1 MCERA
6 RERERE
12 RECVYPCCVCIYVY
26 KHAHI
31 HVWCAYV
38 YKHAHIHV
46 CIHTQDETAYNQVGT
61 RFRAAL
67 NTGMGGGSKQIA
79 ERDVDYQVLTPH
91 I

>member
-12 RECVYPCCVCIYVY
+12 RECVYPCCVCI
-26 KHAHI
+26 
-31 HVWCAYV
+31 YV